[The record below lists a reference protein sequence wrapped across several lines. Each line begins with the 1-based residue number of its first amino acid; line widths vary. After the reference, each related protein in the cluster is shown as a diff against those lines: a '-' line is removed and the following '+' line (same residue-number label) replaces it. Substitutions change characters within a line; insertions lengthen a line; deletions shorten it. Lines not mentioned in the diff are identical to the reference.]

1 MLQRSGE
8 GVNPASSS
16 AEEGYCQHPAIAVL
30 HWQPFLVGVPHLGTP
45 GVHVH
50 ELFEALVVRGRPTG
64 YDGSYRRLDHKGLV
78 TSAAF
83 TPDGTRLISGSQDE
97 TVKVWDLTRLEKKL
111 NE

>member
-1 MLQRSGE
+1 
-8 GVNPASSS
+8 
-16 AEEGYCQHPAIAVL
+16 
-30 HWQPFLVGVPHLGTP
+30 
-45 GVHVH
+45 VHVH